1 MAISGKGKREGERE
15 REREREEKKKKRNIY
30 IYIYI
35 QRRYK
40 EPRWVEKQKVIHAK
54 VRGIPLS

>member
-1 MAISGKGKREGERE
+1 MRERE
-15 REREREEKKKKRNIY
+15 RERERERRKEKKRN

-54 VRGIPLS
+54 VRGIQLS

>member
-1 MAISGKGKREGERE
+1 MSKERE
-15 REREREEKKKKRNIY
+15 RERKKKRKKKIY